1 MRHISPISD
10 PDDTIVAPATAEGG
24 ALCVIRI
31 CGADAVGIADSMFR
45 GRRPLREA
53 ATHTLH
59 YGRIVDADGRTIDDV
74 VVAMM
79 LAPHSYTGDD
89 TIEISAH
96 GSRYIV
102 SEIIRLAIAAGA
114 RMASPGEFTARAF
127 LAGRLDLS
135 QAEAVADTIAAD
147 SQWSLAIASTQMR
160 GGYSELLAGL
170 RTRLLHLTSLLEL
183 ELDFSEEDV
192 VFADRKQLRE
202 ILDEVQRQTRSL
214 IDSFALG
221 NALKNGVAVAI
232 AGRPN
237 VGKSTLLNRLCGD
250 DRAMVSDIAGT
261 TRDTVEAETRIDGV
275 LFRFID
281 TAGLRNTDDRLERMG
296 IERTHEA
303 IDKAHIV
310 LHLTTPDHDDEHIDA
325 AADRRVIK
333 VLNKIDL
340 LREDAQQNSYSAA
353 EPHAASET
361 CPVAD
366 SWNDATAAAGSN
378 DGIVR
383 ISAKCGD
390 GIDELRRRLRATV
403 DTDRL
408 SEGSVTVSNMRH
420 YEALRRADEALSR
433 AVTALDDNLP
443 TELLSEEIRDIL
455 RPLGEIIGEITS
467 DDILASIFSKFC
479 IGK

>member
-1 MRHISPISD
+1 
-10 PDDTIVAPATAEGG
+10 
-24 ALCVIRI
+24 
-31 CGADAVGIADSMFR
+31 
-45 GRRPLREA
+45 
-53 ATHTLH
+53 
-59 YGRIVDADGRTIDDV
+59 
-74 VVAMM
+74 
-79 LAPHSYTGDD
+79 
-89 TIEISAH
+89 
-96 GSRYIV
+96 
-102 SEIIRLAIAAGA
+102 
-114 RMASPGEFTARAF
+114 
-127 LAGRLDLS
+127 
-135 QAEAVADTIAAD
+135 
-147 SQWSLAIASTQMR
+147 MR

-296 IERTHEA
+296 IERTHAA

-340 LREDAQQNSYSAA
+340 LRADAQQDSDSAT

-366 SWNDATAAAGSN
+366 SRNDATAAAGSN

-455 RPLGEIIGEITS
+455 RPLGEITGEITS